1 MALAFLR
8 VDHRVCSPPYC
19 RPNELIFMTKN
30 DPLSTPKPSG
40 SASVDPFR
48 LAGPA
53 ESHGAGSEGRDGLG
67 SSSGRAPFFSDRQA
81 GLGAPATD
89 IAGFYDAHGA
99 ELFRFSYRMLQ
110 DRHRAEEAVQDTFVR
125 AWKHSDKWDGALGSQ
140 RTWLFSIAHNVCIDA
155 IRARSSRPALAH
167 PTVQHTETTEPSL
180 ESAMDSWLVE
190 EALRRIREDQRT
202 AIVETYLKGK
212 TYSEVAAATGANEA
226 TLRSR
231 VFYGLKALRLAL
243 EELGWTP

>member
-1 MALAFLR
+1 MNSENWLPMSKPDAF
-8 VDHRVCSPPYC
+8 STAEPP
-19 RPNELIFMTKN
+19 
-30 DPLSTPKPSG
+30 G
-40 SASVDPFR
+40 SASVDSLSSVHNESRQDQTPS
-48 LAGPA
+48 AVPA
-53 ESHGAGSEGRDGLG
+53 A
-67 SSSGRAPFFSDRQA
+67 
-81 GLGAPATD
+81 D

-99 ELFRFSYRMLQ
+99 ELYRFSYRMLQ

-125 AWKHSDKWDGALGSQ
+125 AWKHSDRWDGALGSQ

-155 IRARSSRPALAH
+155 IRARSSRPALDH
-167 PTVQHTETTEPSL
+167 PSIENAETTEPSL

-190 EALRRIREDQRT
+190 EALRRIREDQRV

-212 TYSEVAAATGANEA
+212 SYSEVAAATGANEA

>member
-1 MALAFLR
+1 LAVQRLDSLMRNPHEEFQNSVEAFA
-8 VDHRVCSPPYC
+8 VDGSGCKFSDSGQAR
-19 RPNELIFMTKN
+19 ELTTMSNN
-30 DPLSTPKPSG
+30 DGASTQEPSG
-40 SASVDPFR
+40 SASVDSLRSFR
-48 LAGPA
+48 SQGMEEPA
-53 ESHGAGSEGRDGLG
+53 
-67 SSSGRAPFFSDRQA
+67 PQ
-81 GLGAPATD
+81 GAPATD

-99 ELFRFSYRMLQ
+99 ELYRFSYRMLQ

-125 AWKHSDKWDGALGSQ
+125 AWKHSEKWDGALGSQ

-155 IRARSSRPALAH
+155 IRARTSRPALAH
-167 PTVQHTETTEPSL
+167 STIENTETIEPSL

-190 EALRRIREDQRT
+190 EALRRIREDQRV

>member
-1 MALAFLR
+1 MPK
-8 VDHRVCSPPYC
+8 H
-19 RPNELIFMTKN
+19 
-30 DPLSTPKPSG
+30 DPSSTSEPSG
-40 SASVDPFR
+40 SASVD
-48 LAGPA
+48 
-53 ESHGAGSEGRDGLG
+53 LG
-67 SSSGRAPFFSDRQA
+67 SSIRQPERSGVSV
-81 GLGAPATD
+81 ATD
-89 IAGFYDAHGA
+89 VAGFYDAHGA
-99 ELFRFSYRMLQ
+99 ELYRFSYRMLQ

-125 AWKHSDKWDGALGSQ
+125 AWKHSEKWNEALGSQ

-167 PTVQHTETTEPSL
+167 PAMENTETTEPSL

>member
-1 MALAFLR
+1 MSKPDHFSAPPSPGPTSVDSLR
-8 VDHRVCSPPYC
+8 
-19 RPNELIFMTKN
+19 
-30 DPLSTPKPSG
+30 STPSVVRQNQT
-40 SASVDPFR
+40 AST
-48 LAGPA
+48 A
-53 ESHGAGSEGRDGLG
+53 STS
-67 SSSGRAPFFSDRQA
+67 
-81 GLGAPATD
+81 D
-89 IAGFYDAHGA
+89 IAGFYDLHGA
-99 ELFRFSYRMLQ
+99 ELYRFSYRMLQ

-125 AWKHSDKWDGALGSQ
+125 AWKHSDKWNGALGSQ

-167 PTVQHTETTEPSL
+167 PSVENTESTEPSL

-190 EALRRIREDQRT
+190 EALRRIREDQRV

-212 TYSEVAAATGANEA
+212 SYSEVAAATGANEA